1 MAEITLARVDDRLV
15 HGQVMQVWTKGHGTN
30 AAYVIDDA
38 TAADEFM
45 KEIYE
50 STQSTG
56 GLAIKVFSSDSI
68 VDEWNK
74 NQFGDDNVALIF
86 KSIAYAKKAVDGGV
100 PIKELNVGGIA
111 IKPGTTK
118 VIESVGLSKD
128 DAELCKAL
136 DAAGVKVY
144 FQKIPSSE
152 NVSLR
157 LSAIWLIFLSL

>member
-152 NVSLR
+152 NVSV
-157 LSAIWLIFLSL
+157 SAALAKMG

>member
-1 MAEITLARVDDRLV
+1 MAEITLARIDDRLV

-74 NQFGDDNVALIF
+74 NQFGNDNVALIF

-152 NVSLR
+152 NVSL
-157 LSAIWLIFLSL
+157 SAALAKMG

>member
-1 MAEITLARVDDRLV
+1 MAEITLARIDDRLV

-118 VIESVGLSKD
+118 VIESGGLSKD
-128 DAELCKAL
+128 DAELCRAL

-152 NVSLR
+152 NVSL
-157 LSAIWLIFLSL
+157 SAALAKMG

>member
-111 IKPGTTK
+111 IKTGTTK

-128 DAELCKAL
+128 DAELCRAL

-152 NVSLR
+152 NVSL
-157 LSAIWLIFLSL
+157 SAALAKMG

>member
-86 KSIAYAKKAVDGGV
+86 KSIAYAKKAFDGGV

-152 NVSLR
+152 NVSL
-157 LSAIWLIFLSL
+157 SAALAKMG

>member
-38 TAADEFM
+38 TAADEFL

-74 NQFGDDNVALIF
+74 NQFGNDNVALIF

-152 NVSLR
+152 NVSL
-157 LSAIWLIFLSL
+157 SAALAKMG

>member
-74 NQFGDDNVALIF
+74 NQFGNDNVALIF

-144 FQKIPSSE
+144 FQKVPSSE
-152 NVSLR
+152 NVSL
-157 LSAIWLIFLSL
+157 SAALAKMG

>member
-74 NQFGDDNVALIF
+74 NQFGNDNVALIF

-136 DAAGVKVY
+136 DAVGVKVY

-152 NVSLR
+152 NVSL
-157 LSAIWLIFLSL
+157 SAALAKMG

>member
-74 NQFGDDNVALIF
+74 NQFGSDNVALIF

-152 NVSLR
+152 NVSL
-157 LSAIWLIFLSL
+157 SAALAKMG

>member
-15 HGQVMQVWTKGHGTN
+15 HGQVMQGWTKGHGTN

-152 NVSLR
+152 NVSL
-157 LSAIWLIFLSL
+157 SAALAKMG

>member
-74 NQFGDDNVALIF
+74 NQFGNDNVALIF

-152 NVSLR
+152 NIS
-157 LSAIWLIFLSL
+157 LSAALAKMG

>member
-1 MAEITLARVDDRLV
+1 MAEITLARIDDRLV

-152 NVSLR
+152 NVSL
-157 LSAIWLIFLSL
+157 SAALAMRG

>member
-74 NQFGDDNVALIF
+74 NQFGNDNVALIF

-128 DAELCKAL
+128 EAELCKAL

-152 NVSLR
+152 NVSL
-157 LSAIWLIFLSL
+157 SAALAKMG

>member
-74 NQFGDDNVALIF
+74 NQFGNDNVALIF
-86 KSIAYAKKAVDGGV
+86 KSIAYAKKSVDGGV

-152 NVSLR
+152 NVSL
-157 LSAIWLIFLSL
+157 SAALAKMG

>member
-74 NQFGDDNVALIF
+74 NQFGNDNVALIF
-86 KSIAYAKKAVDGGV
+86 KNIAYAKKAVDGGV

-152 NVSLR
+152 NVSL
-157 LSAIWLIFLSL
+157 SAALAKMG

>member
-1 MAEITLARVDDRLV
+1 MAEITLARVDDRQIR
-15 HGQVMQVWTKGHGTN
+15 GQVMQVWTKGHGTN

-152 NVSLR
+152 NVSL
-157 LSAIWLIFLSL
+157 SAALAKMG

>member
-74 NQFGDDNVALIF
+74 NQFGNDNVALIF

-152 NVSLR
+152 NVSL
-157 LSAIWLIFLSL
+157 SAALAKMD

>member
-15 HGQVMQVWTKGHGTN
+15 HGQVMQDWTKGHGTN

-56 GLAIKVFSSDSI
+56 GLSIKVFSSDTI

-86 KSIAYAKKAVDGGV
+86 KSIAYVKKAVDGGV

-152 NVSLR
+152 NVSL
-157 LSAIWLIFLSL
+157 SAALAKMG

>member
-50 STQSTG
+50 STQSPG

-68 VDEWNK
+68 VDY
-74 NQFGDDNVALIF
+74 QG
-86 KSIAYAKKAVDGGV
+86 
-100 PIKELNVGGIA
+100 
-111 IKPGTTK
+111 
-118 VIESVGLSKD
+118 
-128 DAELCKAL
+128 AERWWHRHQARHHE
-136 DAAGVKVY
+136 GHRVRWS
-144 FQKIPSSE
+144 FQG
-152 NVSLR
+152 R
-157 LSAIWLIFLSL
+157 R

>member
-136 DAAGVKVY
+136 DAAGIKVY

-152 NVSLR
+152 NVSL
-157 LSAIWLIFLSL
+157 SAALAKMG

>member
-118 VIESVGLSKD
+118 VIESVGLTKD

-152 NVSLR
+152 NVSL
-157 LSAIWLIFLSL
+157 SAALAKMG

>member
-74 NQFGDDNVALIF
+74 NQFGNDNVALIF

-111 IKPGTTK
+111 IKRGTTK

-152 NVSLR
+152 NVSL
-157 LSAIWLIFLSL
+157 SAALAKMG

>member
-1 MAEITLARVDDRLV
+1 MAEITLARVDVRLV

-152 NVSLR
+152 NVSL
-157 LSAIWLIFLSL
+157 SAALAKMG

>member
-86 KSIAYAKKAVDGGV
+86 KSIAYAKKAIDGGV

-152 NVSLR
+152 NVSL
-157 LSAIWLIFLSL
+157 SAALAKMG

>member
-15 HGQVMQVWTKGHGTN
+15 HGQVMQVWTKGKGTI
-30 AAYVIDDA
+30 AVYVIDDA

-56 GLAIKVFSSDSI
+56 GLKIKVFSSDEI
-68 VDEWNK
+68 VEQWKAD
-74 NQFGDDNVALIF
+74 QFGDVKVALIY
-86 KSIAYAKKAVDGGV
+86 KSVAYAKKSVDAGIPLGA
-100 PIKELNVGGIA
+100 LNIGGIA

-118 VIESVGLSKD
+118 VIESVGLSAE
-128 DAELCKAL
+128 DAELCRAIEEK
-136 DAAGVKVY
+136 GVEVY

-152 NVSLR
+152 KVSL
-157 LSAIWLIFLSL
+157 STAIAKMG

>member
-1 MAEITLARVDDRLV
+1 MAEITLSRVDDRLV

-152 NVSLR
+152 NVSL
-157 LSAIWLIFLSL
+157 SAALAKMG

>member
-74 NQFGDDNVALIF
+74 NQFGNDNVALIF
-86 KSIAYAKKAVDGGV
+86 KSIASAKKAVDGGV

-152 NVSLR
+152 NVSL
-157 LSAIWLIFLSL
+157 SAALAKMG

>member
-38 TAADEFM
+38 TAADEFL

-152 NVSLR
+152 NVSL
-157 LSAIWLIFLSL
+157 SAALAKMG

>member
-74 NQFGDDNVALIF
+74 NQFGNDNVALIF
-86 KSIAYAKKAVDGGV
+86 KSIAYVKKAVDGGV

-152 NVSLR
+152 NVSL
-157 LSAIWLIFLSL
+157 SAALAKMG

>member
-15 HGQVMQVWTKGHGTN
+15 HGQVMQVWTKGRGTN
-30 AAYVIDDA
+30 AATVIDDA

-152 NVSLR
+152 NVSL
-157 LSAIWLIFLSL
+157 SAALAKMG